1 MKPSFIIAIALLVAT
16 PATGQE
22 ESLMQDAINGAQ
34 TAGFKIFDKDEDGK
48 ATPAEILEG
57 SKEVFAALD
66 QDQSGFA
73 NAEEFQ
79 AFSMGFQP
87 LADRLSRQAEYRE
100 ARNAIFTRWD
110 MDANQELSVSEVAAA
125 ILTEAFTAGE
135 ASIDQ
140 AGYGKSQFI
149 AEMSAVIE

>member
-1 MKPSFIIAIALLVAT
+1 MKLSLLVALALLAAS
-16 PATGQE
+16 PAAGQ
-22 ESLMQDAINGAQ
+22 ESLMADAINGAQ

-66 QDQSGFA
+66 QDQSGSA

-110 MDANQELSVSEVAAA
+110 MDANQELTVSEVAAA

-149 AEMSAVIE
+149 AEMSKVIE